1 MTVSET
7 YKYLESVRRI
17 ETEIRKQQLKH
28 DALQSCLLPKAIT
41 YDKDAVQ
48 TSPEDKMSEI
58 AAEVADIEKTL
69 RILTA
74 AKYRTINDVTKSIA
88 KLDSEDE
95 QIVLLGYYIARRSI
109 PDIAGEIIH
118 YSERQTYRIKRRA
131 VRNLANKLSQ
141 MSV

>member
-1 MTVSET
+1 MTISET

-17 ETEIRKQQLKH
+17 ESEIRKQRLKH

-58 AAEVADIEKTL
+58 AAEVADIEANL
-69 RILTA
+69 QILAVT
-74 AKYRTINDVTKSIA
+74 KYRTINDLSKSIA

-131 VRNLANKLSQ
+131 VRNLANKLS
-141 MSV
+141 

>member
-1 MTVSET
+1 MTISET

-17 ETEIRKQQLKH
+17 ESEIRKQQLKH

-58 AAEVADIEKTL
+58 AAEVADIEANL
-69 RILTA
+69 QILAVT
-74 AKYRTINDVTKSIA
+74 KYRTINDLSKSIA

-95 QIVLLGYYIARRSI
+95 QIILLGYYIARRSV
-109 PDIAGEIIH
+109 PDIANEIIH